1 LRILIHEE
9 CIDKLKRDIVM
20 KFTVIAVTAAIA
32 FSSAA
37 SANSGQADRINEARS
52 YPNKTIETQD
62 VRKTC
67 SNQMENHK
75 EMHEQ
80 MHSKMSKNKSGKS
93 KKS

>member
-1 LRILIHEE
+1 MI
-9 CIDKLKRDIVM
+9 M
-20 KFTVIAVTAAIA
+20 KVSIIAVAVAIA

-67 SNQMENHK
+67 LHLTENHE
-75 EMHEQ
+75 EMHEK
-80 MHSKMSKNKSGKS
+80 MHSKMSNNKSGKS
-93 KKS
+93 KES